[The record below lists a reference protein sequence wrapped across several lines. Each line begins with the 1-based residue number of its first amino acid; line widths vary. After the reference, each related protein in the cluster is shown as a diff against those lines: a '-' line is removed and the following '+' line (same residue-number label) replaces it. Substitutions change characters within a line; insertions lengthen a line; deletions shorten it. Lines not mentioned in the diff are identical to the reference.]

1 MRENEM
7 FDLMSGAS
15 TLHRFLAEYGGA
27 LVDACHVLGGDH
39 WRKRA
44 AAFRDALTVSGKVT
58 SRLRREATALL
69 GLLSLENV
77 NVEHSIEASRFAEID
92 ILSPIVE
99 DLCLLTEA
107 FSAAIS
113 GLPEDPSKQEGGAA

>member
-15 TLHRFLAEYGGA
+15 TLHQFLAEYGGA
-27 LVDACHVLGGDH
+27 LVDACDVLGGDH

-44 AAFRDALTVSGKVT
+44 AAFRDALADCGQVS
-58 SRLRREATALL
+58 SRLHREATALL

-77 NVEHSIEASRFAEID
+77 NVEHSIEASRFAGID
-92 ILSPIVE
+92 VASPIVE

-113 GLPEDPSKQEGGAA
+113 GLPEDPSRREGGAA